1 MEWAPEHSAEE
12 TTEILLRWAG
22 GDAAALEQLMPRV
35 YHELR
40 RLAHSYAANSNTL
53 QPTVLVHEL
62 YVRLINASRVNV
74 RDRSHFLAIAAKA
87 MRRISID
94 GIRASAAQKRGGDL
108 KMAAFATDLAAAAPD
123 ETMIRLN
130 DALDDLEKSDP
141 RKAAVVEMRFFGGME
156 MSEVAEAL
164 DVSLAT
170 AERDW
175 KFARAWLYKTMA
187 GEPA

>member
-22 GDAAALEQLMPRV
+22 GDATALEQLMPRV

-40 RLAHSYAANSNTL
+40 RLAHSYAAESNTL

-62 YVRLINASRVNV
+62 YMRLINASRVNI

-94 GIRASAAQKRGGDL
+94 GIRASASLKRGGAF
-108 KMAAFATDLAAAAPD
+108 KKEIIAADLAAVPPD
-123 ETMIRLN
+123 ETMMRLN
-130 DALDDLEKSDP
+130 DALDELEKTDP

-175 KFARAWLYKTMA
+175 KFARAWLYKTMSGA
-187 GEPA
+187 PV

>member
-1 MEWAPEHSAEE
+1 
-12 TTEILLRWAG
+12 
-22 GDAAALEQLMPRV
+22 MPRV

-40 RLAHSYAANSNTL
+40 RLAHGYAARSNTL

-87 MRRISID
+87 MRRIAID
-94 GIRASAAQKRGGDL
+94 GVRASASQKRGG
-108 KMAAFATDLAAAAPD
+108 AFKKEAIVPDLAAVPPD
-123 ETMIRLN
+123 ETIMRLN
-130 DALDDLEKSDP
+130 DALDDLEKTDP

-156 MSEVAEAL
+156 MSEVAEVL

-175 KFARAWLYKTMA
+175 KFARAWLYKAMS
-187 GEPA
+187 GEPF